1 MSELK
6 EFLKQSNKKDNP
18 ILLDELLSNKKF
30 YAVKNKNIREQVWQ
44 KITPSDIIRSNNIGI
59 NDLFEI
65 VNIRKEKEIHNAV
78 FDVMNNYSEVDEVF
92 CEVAAKLK
100 ISKEKSLESVNNV
113 KPILRDITRLS
124 QIKSNKELLKKEPYS
139 VLFNNFCEDFSTVF
153 FSNNGYCSNNGYKKF
168 FNSDFVDEDIL
179 EEIHKRI
186 KDKVKDENIYINNVY
201 YELTKILNIPVDYHF
216 IDQLA
221 QAFNCNIK
229 MEFDFYIDKFK
240 STGHILK
247 APIILSDFYF
257 ANDEDLV
264 KTFLNN
270 KEELKHFLLSKEGTQ
285 IVNQLKQSGNQE
297 FLEMINEI
305 TPKQQRKVGV
315 KL

>member
-65 VNIRKEKEIHNAV
+65 VTIRKETEIHDAV
-78 FDVMNNYSEVDEVF
+78 FDVMKNYAWSDGVF
-92 CEVAAKLK
+92 YEVASKLK
-100 ISKEKSLESVNNV
+100 ISKEKSLELVNNV
-113 KPILRDITRLS
+113 KPILRDILRLS
-124 QIKSNKELLKKEPYS
+124 QIKSNKELLKQELYS
-139 VLFNNFCEDFSTVF
+139 VLFNNFCEYFSTIF
-153 FSNNGYCSNNGYKKF
+153 FSYNGYCSNNGYKNF
-168 FNSDFVDEDIL
+168 FNSDFIDETIL

-186 KDKVKDENIYINNVY
+186 KDKVKNENIYINNVY
-201 YELTKILNIPVDYHF
+201 YEFTEILSIPVNYHF

-221 QAFNCNIK
+221 QMFNCNIK
-229 MEFDFYIDKFK
+229 MEFNFYIDKYKFA
-240 STGHILK
+240 GHILK

-257 ANDEDLV
+257 VPDEDLV
-264 KTFLNN
+264 RTFLNN